1 MRRRGNSNL
10 IFFGI
15 IFLLLVAAI
24 AFLFTSKTFE
34 REAPSIAISDQIYW
48 NLTSPLPIKITDEG
62 GVKSVKISL
71 IDEKG
76 SINLLTQKFEA
87 PSEIV
92 DLNLTFPKTGFGA
105 QKDIYNIVI
114 EATDTSK
121 WGFFFGNTQ
130 KKEVKITVD
139 NKKPDVNILNHS
151 YAITKGGS
159 ATVVFKATDEMLKEV
174 YIETNY
180 GKKFIPSKF
189 VKDGYYASLVA
200 WPAQQGSFS
209 ADVVA
214 LDAAGNI
221 TKSKIRFFYQDK
233 KYRVSKIKLDGQSRF
248 LNEKIPELAQQYAK
262 NHDAMTIL
270 EKMRFVNE
278 NLRTINEKLI
288 AQIAAKVE
296 IDAAENFKVNKFY
309 PLKNSKAV
317 ASFGDHRYYTF
328 ENKEVS
334 ESWHMGIDL
343 ASTQKANIVASN
355 DGIVEFAAE
364 NGIYGRNLLIDHGF
378 GLFSLYGHC
387 SSINVKA
394 GDSVKAGDVIANT
407 GVSGLAMGDHLHFG
421 MLVQGIEVR
430 PEEWMDNGWMKDNV
444 TGVLSAAKKMV
455 E

>member
-1 MRRRGNSNL
+1 MRRRGNPNL
-10 IFFGI
+10 IFFGVI
-15 IFLLLVAAI
+15 ILLLVAAI
-24 AFLFTSKTFE
+24 VFLFTSKTFE
-34 REAPSIAISDQIYW
+34 REAPNIAISDQIYW

-71 IDEKG
+71 VDEKG
-76 SINLLTQKFEA
+76 SVNLLTQKFEA

-121 WGFFFGNTQ
+121 WGFFLGNTQ

-221 TKSKIRFFYQDK
+221 TKSKIRFF
-233 KYRVSKIKLDGQSRF
+233 
-248 LNEKIPELAQQYAK
+248 
-262 NHDAMTIL
+262 
-270 EKMRFVNE
+270 
-278 NLRTINEKLI
+278 
-288 AQIAAKVE
+288 
-296 IDAAENFKVNKFY
+296 
-309 PLKNSKAV
+309 
-317 ASFGDHRYYTF
+317 
-328 ENKEVS
+328 
-334 ESWHMGIDL
+334 
-343 ASTQKANIVASN
+343 
-355 DGIVEFAAE
+355 
-364 NGIYGRNLLIDHGF
+364 
-378 GLFSLYGHC
+378 
-387 SSINVKA
+387 
-394 GDSVKAGDVIANT
+394 
-407 GVSGLAMGDHLHFG
+407 
-421 MLVQGIEVR
+421 
-430 PEEWMDNGWMKDNV
+430 
-444 TGVLSAAKKMV
+444 
-455 E
+455 